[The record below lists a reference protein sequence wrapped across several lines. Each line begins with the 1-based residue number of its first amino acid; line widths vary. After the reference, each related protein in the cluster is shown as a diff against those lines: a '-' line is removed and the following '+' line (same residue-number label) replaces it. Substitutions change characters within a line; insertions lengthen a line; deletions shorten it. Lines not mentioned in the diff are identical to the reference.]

1 MHFLFKMET
10 IISWEIFL
18 LTKYVFF
25 KYEKEFVFLFA
36 LICSMS
42 LFTACSDDDDDKIKD
57 PVIGTWKVP
66 AVELDENNSV
76 IGGSVFMTWEAPED
90 TYLSFLLVSAIPS
103 LVIQMGPVI
112 LPQVLQD
119 VTLSA
124 DGNIV
129 ATYSSAGI
137 DLSGEKPI
145 TPVWETSPADYATFK
160 LQGNGKMLL
169 FLNLEKIIADA
180 NTKADITTVISQLLE
195 LVKNGIP
202 VNYALSNNNEEV
214 KIFIDK
220 ELMTT
225 IAAMGPAIAELIPDD
240 PDALGSFGPMIK
252 AILGDLPTAMSKTTK
267 FELGLNLKK

>member
-1 MHFLFKMET
+1 MKKNLF
-10 IISWEIFL
+10 
-18 LTKYVFF
+18 
-25 KYEKEFVFLFA
+25 FLFA

-90 TYLSFLLVSAIPS
+90 TCLSFVISSLAIRKGS
-103 LVIQMGPVI
+103 VI

-240 PDALGSFGPMIK
+240 PDALGRFGPMIK
-252 AILGDLPTAMSKTTK
+252 AILGALPTAMSKTTK

>member
-1 MHFLFKMET
+1 MKKNLF
-10 IISWEIFL
+10 
-18 LTKYVFF
+18 
-25 KYEKEFVFLFA
+25 FLFA

-76 IGGSVFMTWEAPED
+76 IGGCVFMTTWEAPED
-90 TYLSFLLVSAIPS
+90 TYLSFLPVSVIPS
-103 LVIQMGPVI
+103 LVIQMGSMI

-137 DLSGEKPI
+137 DFSCEKPITI

-240 PDALGSFGPMIK
+240 PDALGGFGSMIK

>member
-1 MHFLFKMET
+1 MKKNLF
-10 IISWEIFL
+10 
-18 LTKYVFF
+18 
-25 KYEKEFVFLFA
+25 FLFA

-76 IGGSVFMTWEAPED
+76 IGGSVFMP
-90 TYLSFLLVSAIPS
+90 VSAIPS
-103 LVIQMGPVI
+103 LAIQMGSVI

-137 DLSGEKPI
+137 DLLGEKPI

>member
-1 MHFLFKMET
+1 MKKNLF
-10 IISWEIFL
+10 
-18 LTKYVFF
+18 
-25 KYEKEFVFLFA
+25 FLFA

-90 TYLSFLLVSAIPS
+90 TYLSFAIPS
-103 LVIQMGPVI
+103 LAIQMSVI

-137 DLSGEKPI
+137 DLSGAI

>member
-1 MHFLFKMET
+1 MKKNLF
-10 IISWEIFL
+10 
-18 LTKYVFF
+18 
-25 KYEKEFVFLFA
+25 FLFA

-90 TYLSFLLVSAIPS
+90 TSLPFDIPS
-103 LVIQMGPVI
+103 LGSVI

-240 PDALGSFGPMIK
+240 PDALGSFGPRIK

>member
-1 MHFLFKMET
+1 MET

-18 LTKYVFF
+18 LTKYVFLSMKKNLF
-25 KYEKEFVFLFA
+25 FLFA

-90 TYLSFLLVSAIPS
+90 TYLSFLPVSAI
-103 LVIQMGPVI
+103 QMGSVI

-252 AILGDLPTAMSKTTK
+252 AILGDLPIAMSKTTK

>member
-1 MHFLFKMET
+1 MVK
-10 IISWEIFL
+10 
-18 LTKYVFF
+18 
-25 KYEKEFVFLFA
+25 
-36 LICSMS
+36 
-42 LFTACSDDDDDKIKD
+42 
-57 PVIGTWKVP
+57 
-66 AVELDENNSV
+66 
-76 IGGSVFMTWEAPED
+76 
-90 TYLSFLLVSAIPS
+90 
-103 LVIQMGPVI
+103 
-112 LPQVLQD
+112 
-119 VTLSA
+119 
-124 DGNIV
+124 
-129 ATYSSAGI
+129 
-137 DLSGEKPI
+137 
-145 TPVWETSPADYATFK
+145 
-160 LQGNGKMLL
+160 LL

>member
-1 MHFLFKMET
+1 MKKNLF
-10 IISWEIFL
+10 
-18 LTKYVFF
+18 
-25 KYEKEFVFLFA
+25 FLFA

-90 TYLSFLLVSAIPS
+90 TYLSFGPVSLA
-103 LVIQMGPVI
+103 IQMGSVI

-137 DLSGEKPI
+137 ALPSEKPI

-240 PDALGSFGPMIK
+240 LDALGSFGPMIK

>member
-1 MHFLFKMET
+1 MET

-18 LTKYVFF
+18 LTKYVFLSMKKNLF
-25 KYEKEFVFLFA
+25 FLFA

-90 TYLSFLLVSAIPS
+90 TYLSFLPVSAIPS
-103 LVIQMGPVI
+103 LAIQMGSVI

-267 FELGLNLKK
+267 FELGVNLKK

>member
-1 MHFLFKMET
+1 MKKNLF
-10 IISWEIFL
+10 
-18 LTKYVFF
+18 
-25 KYEKEFVFLFA
+25 FLFA

-90 TYLSFLLVSAIPS
+90 TLSSLPVSAISS
-103 LVIQMGPVI
+103 LAILMGSVI

-225 IAAMGPAIAELIPDD
+225 IAAMGPAIAELIPD
-240 PDALGSFGPMIK
+240 ALGSFGPMIK

>member
-90 TYLSFLLVSAIPS
+90 TYLSFLPVSAIPS
-103 LVIQMGPVI
+103 LAIQMGSVI

>member
-1 MHFLFKMET
+1 MKKNLF
-10 IISWEIFL
+10 
-18 LTKYVFF
+18 
-25 KYEKEFVFLFA
+25 FLFA

-90 TYLSFLLVSAIPS
+90 TYLSAIPS
-103 LVIQMGPVI
+103 LAIQMGSVI

-137 DLSGEKPI
+137 DLSGEKP
-145 TPVWETSPADYATFK
+145 PVWETSPADYATFK

-240 PDALGSFGPMIK
+240 PDALGGFGPMIK
-252 AILGDLPTAMSKTTK
+252 AILGGLPTAMSKTTK

>member
-1 MHFLFKMET
+1 M
-10 IISWEIFL
+10 
-18 LTKYVFF
+18 
-25 KYEKEFVFLFA
+25 
-36 LICSMS
+36 
-42 LFTACSDDDDDKIKD
+42 
-57 PVIGTWKVP
+57 
-66 AVELDENNSV
+66 
-76 IGGSVFMTWEAPED
+76 
-90 TYLSFLLVSAIPS
+90 
-103 LVIQMGPVI
+103 I

-240 PDALGSFGPMIK
+240 PDALGSFGPKIK

>member
-1 MHFLFKMET
+1 MKKNLF
-10 IISWEIFL
+10 
-18 LTKYVFF
+18 
-25 KYEKEFVFLFA
+25 FLFA

-90 TYLSFLLVSAIPS
+90 TYLSYLPVSAIPS
-103 LVIQMGPVI
+103 LAIRMGSVK

-145 TPVWETSPADYATFK
+145 VWETSPADYATFK

-225 IAAMGPAIAELIPDD
+225 IAAMGPAIAELIPE
-240 PDALGSFGPMIK
+240 DALGSFGPTIK

>member
-1 MHFLFKMET
+1 MKKNLF
-10 IISWEIFL
+10 
-18 LTKYVFF
+18 
-25 KYEKEFVFLFA
+25 FLFA

-90 TYLSFLLVSAIPS
+90 TYLSFLPVSAIPS
-103 LVIQMGPVI
+103 LAIQMGCVI

-137 DLSGEKPI
+137 DFSGEKPI

-240 PDALGSFGPMIK
+240 LDALGSFVPMIK

>member
-1 MHFLFKMET
+1 
-10 IISWEIFL
+10 
-18 LTKYVFF
+18 
-25 KYEKEFVFLFA
+25 
-36 LICSMS
+36 MS

-90 TYLSFLLVSAIPS
+90 TYLSFSAIPS
-103 LVIQMGPVI
+103 LAIRMGSVI

-137 DLSGEKPI
+137 DHSGEKPI

-225 IAAMGPAIAELIPDD
+225 IAAMGPAIAELIPD
-240 PDALGSFGPMIK
+240 ALGSFGLMIK

-267 FELGLNLKK
+267 FELGLNLKKVI

>member
-1 MHFLFKMET
+1 MKKNLF
-10 IISWEIFL
+10 
-18 LTKYVFF
+18 
-25 KYEKEFVFLFA
+25 FLFA

-90 TYLSFLLVSAIPS
+90 TYLSFLPVSAIPS
-103 LVIQMGPVI
+103 FIQRGSVI

-137 DLSGEKPI
+137 DL

>member
-1 MHFLFKMET
+1 MKKNLF
-10 IISWEIFL
+10 
-18 LTKYVFF
+18 
-25 KYEKEFVFLFA
+25 FLFA

-90 TYLSFLLVSAIPS
+90 TSLSFAIPS
-103 LVIQMGPVI
+103 LGSVI

-137 DLSGEKPI
+137 ALSGEKPI